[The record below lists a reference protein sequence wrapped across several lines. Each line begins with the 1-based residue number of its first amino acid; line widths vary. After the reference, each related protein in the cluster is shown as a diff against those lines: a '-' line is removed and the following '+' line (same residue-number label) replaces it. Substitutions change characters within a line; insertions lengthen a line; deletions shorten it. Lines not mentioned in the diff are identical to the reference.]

1 MLNSTQPNYLKIKQC
16 AHLAAIHYDI
26 TKVTVSYNYLVGDM
40 GSNLSGGQVQRL
52 LLARALYQ
60 SPCVLFMD
68 EATSH
73 LDKDNEAKISEKIHY
88 LPMTRFKIA
97 HRQETINM
105 AAKEYCLENSVLCKL
120 PSAQYQPAS

>member
-1 MLNSTQPNYLKIKQC
+1 
-16 AHLAAIHYDI
+16 
-26 TKVTVSYNYLVGDM
+26 M

-73 LDKDNEAKISEKIHY
+73 LDKDNEAKISEQIQH
-88 LPMTRFKIA
+88 LPITRIMIA

-105 AAKEYCLENSVLCKL
+105 AGKVYHLNAGELADLDQQSE
-120 PSAQYQPAS
+120 SA